1 MIPAGRFVCRNI
13 SGYKTNLFK
22 LIHFYMNGIGLVFF
36 DLDSTPR
43 AFLPVLDILVILLF
57 FLSVQSR
64 AGTKK
69 CCYSKRYFIHKISF

>member
-57 FLSVQSR
+57 FERTIPSR
-64 AGTKK
+64 HQKVLLQQALFYT
-69 CCYSKRYFIHKISF
+69 

>member
-57 FLSVQSR
+57 F
-64 AGTKK
+64 
-69 CCYSKRYFIHKISF
+69 